1 MAGKIIMGIAY
12 GLDVQNKEDQYV
24 NIAQKALYAMNVT
37 GNVGTYLVDYIPA
50 CGFFLPGYHSLY

>member
-12 GLDVQNKEDQYV
+12 GIDVQEHNDPYV
-24 NIAQKALYAMNVT
+24 DMAAKALNAMNIT

-50 CGFFLPGYHSLY
+50 RESIL